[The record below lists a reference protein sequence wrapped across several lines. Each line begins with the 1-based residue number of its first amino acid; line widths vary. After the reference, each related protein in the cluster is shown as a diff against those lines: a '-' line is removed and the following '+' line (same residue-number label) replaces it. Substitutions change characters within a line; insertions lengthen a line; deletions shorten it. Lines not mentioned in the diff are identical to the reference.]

1 MTQGNVMVVEDQYHF
16 RKGLVRMIEQSEH
29 KWNVV
34 GEANNGKDALQ
45 LLDRHKPDLVLTDI
59 RMPVM
64 DGIEFVTHLRSSYPD
79 TLVIILTGVKNF
91 EYAQAALKLGV
102 MDYILKPCTEADV
115 QDVLWRAN
123 ERFAGSASKLRRVES
138 PLPGIK
144 QDPVIRKAIAY
155 VERNYA
161 EECRL
166 TEVAAHVHLNASYF
180 SVLFKKTTGESFT
193 AFITRYRME
202 KAMDLLKNT
211 DMRIFE
217 IASATGF
224 DEPNYFTN
232 VFKQHFQFSPKE
244 CRKNEQQSLVKSQ

>member
-1 MTQGNVMVVEDQYHF
+1 MTHGNVMVVEDQFHF

-34 GEANNGKDALQ
+34 GEAGNGKDALQ

-64 DGIEFVTHLRSSYPD
+64 DGIEFVTHLRNSYPD
-79 TLVIILTGVKNF
+79 TLVIILTGFKNF
-91 EYAQAALKLGV
+91 EYAQAAVKLGV
-102 MDYILKPCTEADV
+102 MDYLVKPCTEEDV
-115 QDVLWRAN
+115 RQVLWKAN
-123 ERFAGSASKLRRVES
+123 ERFAGRGGKAKRVSNEV
-138 PLPGIK
+138 PDMK
-144 QDPVIRKAIAY
+144 QDNAIRKAIAY
-155 VERNYA
+155 VKESYA
-161 EECRL
+161 QECRL

-193 AFITRYRME
+193 AFVTRYRME
-202 KAMDLLKNT
+202 KAMELLQNT

-217 IASATGF
+217 IAGAIGF

-232 VFKQHFQFSPKE
+232 VFKQHYRRSPKE
-244 CRKNEQQSLVKSQ
+244 CRKQESKSLVKTQ